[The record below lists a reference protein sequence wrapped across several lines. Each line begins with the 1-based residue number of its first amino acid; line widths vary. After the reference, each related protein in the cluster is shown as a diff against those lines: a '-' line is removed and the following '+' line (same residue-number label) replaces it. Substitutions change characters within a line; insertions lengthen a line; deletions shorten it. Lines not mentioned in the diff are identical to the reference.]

1 MSIKRRRGHK
11 RAIIAIARMI
21 LTAIYYI
28 LKNHEPY
35 NAELYKKAELIP
47 DNREVTVDQAIF
59 ILQRQGYSISKV
71 DTLA

>member
-1 MSIKRRRGHK
+1 
-11 RAIIAIARMI
+11 MI